1 MQFPPSEKEKALILE
16 SINKLESKLAEAVL
30 QMEELMEALSDNFLA
45 VDKEHTKAIDKHIT
59 KIMSNSWKVN
69 VQLYK
74 LKQSYKER
82 VI

>member
-30 QMEELMEALSDNFLA
+30 QMEELMEVLTDNFLA
-45 VDKEHTKAIDKHIT
+45 VSKGHTKEIDKQIT
-59 KIMSNSWKVN
+59 KITSASWNLN

-74 LKQSYKER
+74 LNQDYKER
-82 VI
+82 IV